1 MNEAEK
7 LKMPVTIWT
16 ADNPLWVK
24 RAQNL
29 GIAAIITNNPA
40 RLLAKTL
47 FYGFGLKFNF
57 QIPNILLE
65 SFHLFPFRVSNQ
77 NIVCVYMIFR

>member
-7 LKMPVTIWT
+7 LQMPVTIWT

-24 RAQNL
+24 RANNL

-40 RLLAKTL
+40 RLLAKKAKL
-47 FYGFGLKFNF
+47 LNNWEKFD
-57 QIPNILLE
+57 
-65 SFHLFPFRVSNQ
+65 RA
-77 NIVCVYMIFR
+77 